1 MRNYYSLYGR
11 LLNRQA
17 LELGFKQVKRAK
29 GAAGIDGQSLSQ
41 FESNLDKELGNLLAE
56 LREKRYQASPVKRVV
71 IEKPDGGER
80 ALGIPCVRD
89 RVVQQVLRNV
99 LDPIFEPDFH
109 PSSYGYRKGR
119 SAHQAISKA
128 SDFIRRYNRNWVVD
142 MDLSKCFD
150 RLDHELIISLF
161 RRRVSDGSVLEL
173 LRQCLESGVMVGTEY
188 EPTLVGSPQGGVI
201 SPLIANVYLNEF
213 DQFMKGRGHRIVRYA
228 DDILI
233 FCGSKNGAVNTLQV
247 ATGYLEGDLKLQVN
261 TKKTHIAHSNEGV
274 KFLGV
279 VIHGRYIRIQDSKVG
294 AFKSKIK
301 HITRRNTGR
310 NLECVIREVN
320 PVMRGFVNYFKV
332 ANCARVLKQLM
343 GWIRRRLRCIQLKQ
357 WKKPARLHRRLKQLG
372 YQPPFKSIRMKSWRN
387 SGSPL
392 ASYSMPNSWFHEELK
407 LVDMNRTTVGVYVPW
422 PRA

>member
-89 RVVQQVLRNV
+89 RVVQQVLRNE
-99 LDPIFEPDFH
+99 LEPIFEPDFH

-213 DQFMKGRGHRIVRYA
+213 DQFMKGRSHRIVRYA

-247 ATGYLEGDLKLQVN
+247 ATGYLEG
-261 TKKTHIAHSNEGV
+261 I
-274 KFLGV
+274 
-279 VIHGRYIRIQDSKVG
+279 DS
-294 AFKSKIK
+294 
-301 HITRRNTGR
+301 
-310 NLECVIREVN
+310 
-320 PVMRGFVNYFKV
+320 
-332 ANCARVLKQLM
+332 
-343 GWIRRRLRCIQLKQ
+343 
-357 WKKPARLHRRLKQLG
+357 
-372 YQPPFKSIRMKSWRN
+372 SI
-387 SGSPL
+387 L
-392 ASYSMPNSWFHEELK
+392 
-407 LVDMNRTTVGVYVPW
+407 
-422 PRA
+422 